1 MKKVL
6 TLALI
11 GVLTFTTFAVSA
23 LDLTLSGTGTTQTQ
37 AARNTTF
44 GANVGLDYYLNK
56 NVSVGLIQGYSYG
69 TVQRAETDVNVRYNL
84 PLTVKTL
91 EVAPF
96 VGVDGIAGYGNGQP
110 NYAVSPVI
118 GAKVFVK
125 KDVYILGAVNYDIGL
140 NKATDNAI
148 RYTLGLGVRF

>member
-56 NVSVGLIQGYSYG
+56 NVL
-69 TVQRAETDVNVRYNL
+69 
-84 PLTVKTL
+84 
-91 EVAPF
+91 
-96 VGVDGIAGYGNGQP
+96 
-110 NYAVSPVI
+110 
-118 GAKVFVK
+118 
-125 KDVYILGAVNYDIGL
+125 
-140 NKATDNAI
+140 
-148 RYTLGLGVRF
+148 